1 MWLMTR
7 VARGFIVMAVLSFR
21 CVVGRY
27 RVREVTKV
35 LQERV
40 FDLASLHQQGP
51 RTMSLHYDVLA

>member
-27 RVREVTKV
+27 RVRAVTKV